1 MAKKQQKTNA
11 MRILDAKKIEYNMH
25 TYEADDNHIDGI
37 SVAQKLNQDENMVFK
52 TLVAQG
58 ASKNFYVF
66 VIPVSESLDMKK
78 AAKVAGEKNIE
89 MIHVKD
95 INKVTGYIRGGCS
108 PVGMKKLYP
117 TFVHESGQSL
127 EKIIVSGGK
136 IGFQIE
142 LNPEDLQKTIN
153 FKYGD
158 IIKK

>member
-11 MRILDAKKIEYNMH
+11 MRILDAKKVEYNMY

-37 SVAQKLNQDENMVFK
+37 SVAHKLNQDENMVFK

-58 ASKNFYVF
+58 ASKTFYVF
-66 VIPVSESLDMKK
+66 VIPVAESLDMKK
-78 AAKVAGEKNIE
+78 AAKSAGEKNVE

-117 TFVHESGQSL
+117 TILHESGKNL

-153 FKYGD
+153 FKYAD
-158 IIKK
+158 IIK